1 MKIISLI
8 IKEIQYRK
16 VNFLL
21 SVMAAM
27 VAVALLSVFVTAT
40 KAYIKET
47 KKIQLGMGQNLRII
61 PVETSLDKFWAQGF
75 SEYTMPE
82 EYIERFVSTP
92 GFEYTHLTAILQK
105 SIVWK
110 DINVTLTGIMPEVMP
125 PGRNQKPITF
135 SVKQGDVYLGF
146 EIAKILGIKTGD
158 NIKILDKSFKV
169 KKTLSET
176 GSSDDIRIYGHLHD
190 IQNILNLKGR
200 INEIKALEC
209 LCLIEGSN
217 GKIDPR
223 ILAQEQLKQLLPQA
237 KVLLL
242 EGIAKFRQKQRA
254 TAIAFYTFVMPTVLI
269 TCGAWIGILAM
280 MNVNQRREEIAII
293 RALGYGQCKIA
304 SLLLGKSIIIGLLA
318 AIGGFFVGTELALK
332 FGAEIF
338 PITATAMKLDLNL
351 LKYFLFATPL
361 FAAISSFIP
370 VMLAIAT
377 DPAVILSER

>member
-8 IKEIQYRK
+8 IKEIRYRK
-16 VNFLL
+16 ANFVLG
-21 SVMAAM
+21 VMAAT
-27 VAVALLSVFVTAT
+27 VAVALLSVFITAT
-40 KAYIKET
+40 KAYIRET

-61 PVETSLDKFWAQGF
+61 PIETNLDKFWTQGF
-75 SEYTMPE
+75 SDYTMPE

-92 GFEYTHLTAILQK
+92 GFDYTHLTAILQK
-105 SIVWK
+105 PIVWRN
-110 DINVTLTGIMPEVMP
+110 INVILTGIMPEVMP
-125 PGRNQKPITF
+125 PGRNQKPMTF
-135 SVKQGDVYLGF
+135 SVKQGDVYVGF
-146 EIAKILGIKTGD
+146 EIANILSIKTGD
-158 NIKILDKSFKV
+158 TIKILEKSFKV
-169 KKTLSET
+169 KKSLPET
-176 GSSDDIRIYGHLHD
+176 GSRDDIRIYGHLHD
-190 IQNILNLKGR
+190 IQNVLNLKGR

-209 LCLIEGSN
+209 LCLIEKSN

-223 ILAQEQLKQLLPQA
+223 IMAQEQLKQLLPQA

-254 TAIAFYTFVMPTVLI
+254 TAIAFYAFVMPTVLI

-293 RALGYGQCKIA
+293 RAIGYGHCKIVT
-304 SLLLGKSIIIGLLA
+304 LLLGKSIIIGLLA
-318 AIGGFFVGTELALK
+318 AVGGFFIGTELALK

-338 PITATAMKLDLNL
+338 PITATAMRLDLDL
-351 LKYFLFATPL
+351 LKYFLIATPV
-361 FAAISSFIP
+361 FAAVSSFIP